1 MKLKATLRKQLN
13 KICAKYSG
21 WLYPKEFVPFYD
33 EVAALGVEIPAW
45 DYWSKDNP
53 HPFTLNGEDVENS
66 HFVLEKYESSCGSG
80 KIEFNLY
87 FS

>member
-45 DYWSKDNP
+45 DY
-53 HPFTLNGEDVENS
+53 
-66 HFVLEKYESSCGSG
+66 
-80 KIEFNLY
+80 
-87 FS
+87 